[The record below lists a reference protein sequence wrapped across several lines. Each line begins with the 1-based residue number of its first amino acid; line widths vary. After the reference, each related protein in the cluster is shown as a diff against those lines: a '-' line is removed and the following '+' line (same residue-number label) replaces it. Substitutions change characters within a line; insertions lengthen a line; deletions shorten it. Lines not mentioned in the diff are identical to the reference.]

1 MTEKIFKING
11 IDICTESFG
20 NPKNPAIL
28 LIMGATCSMVY
39 WDEEFCEQLA
49 NSGAFVIRFD
59 NRDVGRSVAYEPG
72 TSNYSVTDM
81 AEDAI
86 GVLDAYHIDQ
96 AHLFGM
102 SLGV

>member
-59 NRDVGRSVAYEPG
+59 NRDVGAPSHMNLELLIIPLRIWLKMQLGYLMLIILIKRI
-72 TSNYSVTDM
+72 YS
-81 AEDAI
+81 
-86 GVLDAYHIDQ
+86 GCL
-96 AHLFGM
+96 
-102 SLGV
+102 

>member
-1 MTEKIFKING
+1 MTEKIFKINE

-49 NSGAFVIRFD
+49 NTGNLLFVLIT
-59 NRDVGRSVAYEPG
+59 V
-72 TSNYSVTDM
+72 M
-81 AEDAI
+81 WDALSHMNLELLI
-86 GVLDAYHIDQ
+86 IPLRIWLKMQ
-96 AHLFGM
+96 
-102 SLGV
+102 LGY